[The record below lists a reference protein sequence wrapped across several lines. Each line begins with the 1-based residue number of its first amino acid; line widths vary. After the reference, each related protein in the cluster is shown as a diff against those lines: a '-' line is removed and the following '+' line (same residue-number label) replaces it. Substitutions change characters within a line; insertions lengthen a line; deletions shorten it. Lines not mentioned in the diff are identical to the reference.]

1 MNCKVG
7 CLYKAV
13 IEEDKFDLSSGDLVT
28 VIGIT
33 DYGVRFVKHKN
44 HNGTPYCWSS
54 NLFEQDFIEF
64 RTIDQGTKA
73 AQYSLITAGEILT
86 KLFENVT
93 SSFSM
98 RSAGPNRAERRR
110 KKLK

>member
-1 MNCKVG
+1 MKIEIGTV
-7 CLYKAV
+7 YKAV
-13 IEEDKFDLSSGDLVT
+13 IQEEKFNLKNGDLVT

-33 DYGVRFVKHKN
+33 DYGVRFVEHKN
-44 HNGTPYCWSS
+44 HSGSPFCWST

-98 RSAGPNRAERRR
+98 RSAGTNRAERRR
-110 KKLK
+110 KKTK

>member
-1 MNCKVG
+1 MNILIG
-7 CLYKAV
+7 AMYKAN
-13 IEEDKFDLSSGDLVT
+13 IEEDKFDLRNGDLVT

-44 HNGTPYCWSS
+44 HNGTPYCWST

-64 RTIDQGTKA
+64 RTIEQGTKA
-73 AQYSLITAGEILT
+73 ARYSLITAGEILT
-86 KLFENVT
+86 KVFENVT

-110 KKLK
+110 KKSK